1 VNRVNPLYVGAFL
14 LVLLVLAIYS
24 LNSAK
29 NSLRESKESFK
40 TTQKIAYELSGL
52 KKAYSEKKSK
62 LRDMKRLLA
71 QNVLKP
77 AAIDAKF
84 KNSGV
89 SINSKSISKNALDFL
104 MSKLLNSTY
113 DIRKMRIKRL
123 SDEKAELDLDIKW

>member
-1 VNRVNPLYVGAFL
+1 ML
-14 LVLLVLAIYS
+14 LVLSIYS

-40 TTQKIAYELSGL
+40 STQKIAYELSGL

-62 LRDMKRLLA
+62 QRDMKRLLA
-71 QNVLKP
+71 QNVLKS
-77 AAIDAKF
+77 ATINADY

-89 SINSKSISKNALDFL
+89 SISSKSINKNALDLL

-123 SDEKAELDLDIKW
+123 NDEKAELDLEIKW